1 MEKEIATSAT
11 SFYDLMSKRG
21 HEILIIGFDQLWR
34 EGSLIEYPADP
45 NIIEVVLEVLILI
58 DLVILKQIRP

>member
-11 SFYDLMSKRG
+11 SFNDLISKRG

-34 EGSLIEYPADP
+34 EGFTD
-45 NIIEVVLEVLILI
+45 
-58 DLVILKQIRP
+58 